1 MNFPRFSLNVYL
13 FFSRRKQFSGFIFES
28 GKPTTW
34 GPPVGLSVARRWL
47 LIGCPGRPSY
57 SYSRTR
63 YRSPRRRPALSARCH
78 LLHSVIQHHAIA
90 SASVTSRLSPF
101 SPPPRA
107 GLACRLKPSQS
118 ATVFRRE
125 ATAHHHFFFVGEH
138 CCRRRW
144 VT

>member
-1 MNFPRFSLNVYL
+1 VFQIGYHTSMNFPRFSLNVYL

-34 GPPVGLSVARRWL
+34 GPPVG
-47 LIGCPGRPSY
+47 CPGRLSY

-63 YRSPRRRPALSARCH
+63 YRSPRSRPALSARCH

-138 CCRRRW
+138 CYRRCW